1 MSRITEAEVPAIG
14 GNEDAPEKIAT
25 SYEKL

>member
-1 MSRITEAEVPAIG
+1 MSRITEAEVPTIG
-14 GNEDAPEKIAT
+14 GNEDAPDKIGT